1 MINKRTA
8 NSYCCE
14 DISLIENY
22 DKAVSDTENIWH
34 CHHRR
39 ETIENLTSYEL
50 IKLDLYYGRPASE
63 LVFLTQF
70 DHMSLHNKG
79 KQSRMKGKHHTQES
93 KRKNAIAHI
102 GNKNC
107 LGKKHTEETKR
118 RISENKKGKT
128 TWMKGKHHTEES
140 KIKLGKPVLQIK
152 DDFVI
157 KHWKYAKLASREL
170 KINNAHIC
178 SCCKGDRKTAGGFR
192 WVYATDYQKHISDI
206 KPLF

>member
-93 KRKNAIAHI
+93 KRKNAIEKV
-102 GNKNC
+102 N
-107 LGKKHTEETKR
+107 
-118 RISENKKGKT
+118 
-128 TWMKGKHHTEES
+128 
-140 KIKLGKPVLQIK
+140 KLGKNKRIMQFRSKKRIASLILV
-152 DDFVI
+152 DFFAEFEGISEVRG
-157 KHWKYAKLASREL
+157 KFL
-170 KINNAHIC
+170 KN
-178 SCCKGDRKTAGGFR
+178 T
-192 WVYATDYQKHISDI
+192 
-206 KPLF
+206 